1 MLDVDPVTPPASAQP
16 LPRRLH
22 LELTNRCNSLCTTC
36 VRTTSPDPERDLTLD
51 EVVHITGGLPDL
63 TSVALQVNG
72 EPLLY
77 RGLPHVLRM
86 LKRRGVFVELNSNGI
101 AIRMRR
107 VPWLL
112 ESGLDQLNVSVDST
126 EPATYAQLRG
136 VDALDRVV
144 RNLTQFIAR
153 RGPAP
158 ALPSVALWMTA
169 TQANLGDITKM
180 VELAARIGAEAVF
193 LQRLVYF
200 GAGMAREESS
210 VHARMSSKQADAI
223 ATAEVRAAERG
234 VELRTCGRHPTG
246 DMLAGASAD
255 QPWRDCRRAWEG
267 ATVMANGDLVPCCI
281 STFIAPRADIR
292 MGNVLASGWDEVWNG
307 PAMTR
312 HRELLEHGDGPDY
325 CQSCGVRW
333 SL

>member
-1 MLDVDPVTPPASAQP
+1 MTVSQPGLP
-16 LPRRLH
+16 LPTRLH

-36 VRTTSPDPERDLTLD
+36 VRTVSPDPERDMELA
-51 EVVHITGGLPDL
+51 EVERITGGLPEL
-63 TSVALQVNG
+63 ASVALQVNG

-77 RGLPHVLRM
+77 RSLPDVVRM
-86 LKRRGVFVELNSNGI
+86 LKRRGIYVELNTNGI

-112 ESGLDQLNVSVDST
+112 DSGLDQLNVSVDST
-126 EPATYAQLRG
+126 DPTTYEQLRG

-144 RNLTQFIAR
+144 RNLGQFLAR

-158 ALPSVALWMTA
+158 TPPRVTLWMTA
-169 TQANLGDITKM
+169 TQANLGDITEM

-200 GAGMAREESS
+200 GEGMARAESS
-210 VHARMSSKQADAI
+210 VHGRMSTAQAEAI
-223 ATAEVRAAERG
+223 AAAEDRAAVLG
-234 VELRTCGRHPTG
+234 IELETCGRHDTG
-246 DMLAGASAD
+246 AMLGGANTD

-267 ATVMANGDLVPCCI
+267 ATVLANGDLVPCCI
-281 STFIAPRADIR
+281 STFIAPRADICL
-292 MGNVLASGWDEVWNG
+292 GNVLEAGWETAWNG

-312 HRELLEHGDGPDY
+312 HRQLLEDGPGPTY
-325 CQSCGVRW
+325 CQSCGVSW